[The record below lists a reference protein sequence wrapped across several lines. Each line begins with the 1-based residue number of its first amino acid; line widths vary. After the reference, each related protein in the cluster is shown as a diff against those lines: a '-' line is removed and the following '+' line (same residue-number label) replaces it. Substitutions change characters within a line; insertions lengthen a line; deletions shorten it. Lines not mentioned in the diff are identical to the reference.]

1 MNRIFHGLGFD
12 PAPGDPDAVVQLI
25 AQYTAVAEA
34 LAGVDPALRR
44 AGELSEDWHGM
55 AAGKFRQRLRDVPS
69 DVDSQERL
77 LRRAVEVLGRW
88 ADVLGANRR
97 LAEELDA
104 RAVRLRR
111 RIEAATDEVQ
121 DRRTTADLAGTLA
134 ASASATADLAA
145 ATNRLADLESELA
158 EVLAAARGLE
168 RDHLRAADA
177 FADELEREARPTVVL
192 LRAAPAVRPFTRT
205 AGQVLDR
212 ASRTAGTLAGLL
224 LPPGTGTAPPRAAG
238 ALAAAIGQSE
248 PR

>member
-1 MNRIFHGLGFD
+1 
-12 PAPGDPDAVVQLI
+12 
-25 AQYTAVAEA
+25 
-34 LAGVDPALRR
+34 
-44 AGELSEDWHGM
+44 
-55 AAGKFRQRLRDVPS
+55 
-69 DVDSQERL
+69 ERL
-77 LRRAVEVLGRW
+77 LRKAVEVLGRW
-88 ADVLGANRR
+88 AEVLGANRR

-177 FADELEREARPTVVL
+177 FADELGEARGGVR
-192 LRAAPAVRPFTRT
+192 LRAAPAVQPLART

-212 ASRTAGTLAGLL
+212 ASRTASTLSGLL
-224 LPPGTGTAPPRAAG
+224 LPAGTGTTTAPPGAAG
-238 ALAAAIGQSE
+238 ALVAAITPSE

>member
-1 MNRIFHGLGFD
+1 MNRTYHGLGFD
-12 PAPGDPDAVVQLI
+12 PAPGDPDAVAQLI
-25 AQYTAVAEA
+25 TQYTAVAGA
-34 LAGVDPALRR
+34 LAGVQPALRQ
-44 AGELSEDWHGM
+44 AGELSQDWHGM
-55 AAGKFRQRLRDVPS
+55 AAGTFRQRLQNIPS
-69 DVDSQERL
+69 GLDSQEQL
-77 LRRAVEVLGRW
+77 LRKAVEVLGRW
-88 ADVLGANRR
+88 AEVLGANRR

-121 DRRTTADLAGTLA
+121 DRRTNADLAGTLA

-177 FADELEREARPTVVL
+177 FADELGEARGGVL

-205 AGQVLDR
+205 AGQLLDR

-224 LPPGTGTAPPRAAG
+224 LPRGTGTAPPQAAG
-238 ALAAAIGQSE
+238 ALAAVIGQRE

>member
-1 MNRIFHGLGFD
+1 MNRTYHGLGFD
-12 PAPGDPDAVVQLI
+12 PAPGDPDAVAQLI

-34 LAGVDPALRR
+34 LAGVDPAVRR
-44 AGELSEDWHGM
+44 AGELSQDWHGM
-55 AAGKFRQRLRDVPS
+55 AADSFRARLGDIPS
-69 DVDSQERL
+69 DVDVRERR
-77 LRRAVEVLGRW
+77 LRQATEVLGRW
-88 ADVLGANRR
+88 AEVLAANRR

-168 RDHLRAADA
+168 RDHLRAVDA
-177 FADELEREARPTVVL
+177 FADELGQTRGGVL
-192 LRAAPAVRPFTRT
+192 LLHAAPAVRPFTRT

-212 ASRTAGTLAGLL
+212 GSRTASTLAGLL
-224 LPPGTGTAPPRAAG
+224 LPAGTGAAPPRAAG

>member
-177 FADELEREARPTVVL
+177 FADELGEARGGVL

-205 AGQVLDR
+205 AGQLLDR

-224 LPPGTGTAPPRAAG
+224 LPRGTGTAPPQAAG
-238 ALAAAIGQSE
+238 ALAAVIGQRE